1 MQRRE
6 HSRFVAHE
14 LPIRLTQARFAL
26 AASLS
31 ERRLRI
37 ALVKQDCNEDLY
49 CCPSNASTLETL
61 ASTLLRSGPVALF
74 TTFDTR
80 FFIVRTEPDQ
90 ECNIWREKSDPLAWA
105 PCSWFE
111 AYRDRIPGR
120 DYGQSR
126 FALGVDDIDW
136 QAFDLVISVDI
147 SVPARITR
155 QYPQVV
161 WAYYVREIKAPSWRL
176 SFEQPLAGQDLFLSQ
191 RFSLVPS
198 SVPEHVVDFP
208 YHFQYCGIFHEVFGG
223 MPLVEADKRSGV
235 FVDYHSARFATEDEL
250 RQLEGFGPVQAR
262 RAKDD
267 RFDLVTGE
275 RIPDRS
281 MAPEGLAALMSSK
294 YYVKWGGRTTFG
306 TGKVEAIAAG
316 CLALSDLSMDGAP
329 YLHSDKTSF
338 SGFSALLARLRF
350 LENHD
355 AIYRSELER
364 QRQLVDYLCYLRPA
378 NDLLNSWQRVQKDK
392 TQS

>member
-1 MQRRE
+1 M
-6 HSRFVAHE
+6 
-14 LPIRLTQARFAL
+14 AL
-26 AASLS
+26 ASTLS

-49 CCPSNASTLETL
+49 CCPSNSNTLETV

-80 FFIVRTEPDQ
+80 FFIVQTEPDS
-90 ECNIWREKSDPLAWA
+90 ECNIWQEKCDPLCWA

-120 DYGQSR
+120 DYGQSLY
-126 FALGVDDIDW
+126 ALGVDDIDW
-136 QAFDLVISVDI
+136 QAFDLVISVDV

-155 QYPQVV
+155 QFPQVV

-176 SFEQPLAGQDLFLSQ
+176 SFEKLLAGQDLFLSQ
-191 RFSLVPS
+191 RFPLVPLS
-198 SVPEHVVDFP
+198 GPEHVVDFP
-208 YHFQYCGIFHEVFGG
+208 YHFQYCGIFQEVFGD
-223 MPLVEADKRSGV
+223 MFLINERQRSGV
-235 FVDYHSARFATEDEL
+235 FVDYHSARHATGDEL
-250 RQLEGFGPVQAR
+250 SELEGYGPVYAC
-262 RAKDD
+262 RAADD
-267 RFDLVTGE
+267 RFDLVNGE

-281 MAPEGLAALMSSK
+281 MAPAGLAALMGSK
-294 YYVKWGGRTTFG
+294 YYVKWSGRTTFG

-316 CLALSDLSMDGAP
+316 CLALSDLSMDGAA
-329 YLHSDKTSF
+329 YFHSGRTSF
-338 SGFSALLARLRF
+338 SGFAALLAKLRF

-378 NDLLNSWQRVQKDK
+378 NDLLTAWQRVQKDK